1 MNIYPLSQPVGSC
14 IILYIWARL
23 ILPAVSPRGFMM
35 KLTAFLLAASL
46 AAALAGLAGL
56 AAE

>member
-1 MNIYPLSQPVGSC
+1 MNVYPLSQPLGSC

-23 ILPAVSPRGFMM
+23 VLPAVSPRGFMM

-46 AAALAGLAGL
+46 AAALAGLA
-56 AAE
+56 AE